1 MNFDN
6 YVNFEKLV
14 KDFNLTSG
22 DISPNDIHTL
32 NEILK
37 RFVKTNK

>member
-22 DISPNDIHTL
+22 DISPKDIYTL
-32 NEILK
+32 NEIFE

>member
-1 MNFDN
+1 MNFDD

-22 DISPNDIHTL
+22 DISPNDITTI
-32 NEILK
+32 NEILE
-37 RFVKTNK
+37 RFVTTNK

>member
-22 DISPNDIHTL
+22 DISPNDIDTL
-32 NEILK
+32 NKILK